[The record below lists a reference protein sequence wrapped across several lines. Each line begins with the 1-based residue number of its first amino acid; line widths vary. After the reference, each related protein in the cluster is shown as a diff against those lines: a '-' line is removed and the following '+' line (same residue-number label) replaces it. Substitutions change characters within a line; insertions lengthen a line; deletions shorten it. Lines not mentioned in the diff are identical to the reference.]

1 MSLILNQKPEQRK
14 DKLKVKVISERQLE
28 IARIMTI
35 PFWNLSPS
43 FYIFILA
50 ILQLL
55 KYWNRV
61 VAVQLWNMYICQ
73 VSDLYFLF

>member
-1 MSLILNQKPEQRK
+1 MSLILNQKLEQRK
-14 DKLKVKVISERQLE
+14 DKLKVKVISEQQQE

-55 KYWNRV
+55 KY
-61 VAVQLWNMYICQ
+61 
-73 VSDLYFLF
+73 